1 MPPIGNNGAGYSAIA
16 PKQIMKIQV
25 DYGDDHNGVDCR
37 EVEQKRWKR
46 KEWDSDV
53 FTAKPDFPTQ
63 YWASVYRK
71 RNYLFEMNRFQD
83 TMEITSIVQLGN

>member
-1 MPPIGNNGAGYSAIA
+1 
-16 PKQIMKIQV
+16 MKIEV
-25 DYGDDHNGVDCR
+25 DYGDDHNAVDCR

-63 YWASVYRK
+63 Y
-71 RNYLFEMNRFQD
+71 
-83 TMEITSIVQLGN
+83 

>member
-1 MPPIGNNGAGYSAIA
+1 
-16 PKQIMKIQV
+16 MKIEV

-37 EVEQKRWKR
+37 EAEQKRWKR

-63 YWASVYRK
+63 Y
-71 RNYLFEMNRFQD
+71 
-83 TMEITSIVQLGN
+83 